1 MSCCAE
7 AQLGAILDAMLDAL
21 LKTDD
26 KVGAAWLPY
35 TEGCC
40 VTSWGALHARCICAG
55 SGIVFIAP
63 VHLQL
68 VAKLALW
75 GLSRQELLLGFLT
88 TKAGA
93 MLRALL
99 PSLTVDN
106 RWQVRVLTLYSAVA
120 ATTPCAPPVEHTQFF
135 APAISVKPS
144 SMLTAMLLGCGAVI
158 RVHQVRRE
166 RAGQAG
172 GPLLAGHRGDC
183 WHLAAADGGAADG
196 GAHEQSAP
204 GVCCRMR
211 GATCTWQH
219 PCWTSTAS
227 GDCT

>member
-1 MSCCAE
+1 MPCCAE

-40 VTSWGALHARCICAG
+40 ITSWSALHARCICAR

-93 MLRALL
+93 VLRALL
-99 PSLTVDN
+99 PSLTLDN
-106 RWQVRVLTLYSAVA
+106 RWQVGVLTCNLQNSCQN
-120 ATTPCAPPVEHTQFF
+120 TMWHPMEHFRF
-135 APAISVKPS
+135 LAPAISVSHLPGS
-144 SMLTAMLLGCGAVI
+144 SLPIGF
-158 RVHQVRRE
+158 
-166 RAGQAG
+166 AG
-172 GPLLAGHRGDC
+172 
-183 WHLAAADGGAADG
+183 
-196 GAHEQSAP
+196 S
-204 GVCCRMR
+204 
-211 GATCTWQH
+211 
-219 PCWTSTAS
+219 
-227 GDCT
+227 